1 MPDWMPSWGTTALIS
16 IVTSLL
22 TLIVAGRYVS
32 PLLEVRNRR
41 FQAKMQAR
49 EKFQANMLDVLSAA
63 THLLGAPIVP
73 EATEAVRTA
82 LREERARWRTQADE
96 ATKYLTDHAVQ
107 LLFAYT
113 GSRLPDLAV
122 RYSSTARGVWIS
134 DMSEDRKLTALQNI
148 TQHCHALFFASPMY
162 ARQRVRSW
170 TELERLLDEQRPPA
184 TREDERSARSSGLA
198 LCCVTGA
205 TSRIGESHLLRRLR
219 RGNLPSALVGTTPTG
234 GS

>member
-22 TLIVAGRYVS
+22 TLIVAGRYIS

-41 FQAKMQAR
+41 FQAKMQGR

-63 THLLGAPIVP
+63 THLLAAPVAP
-73 EATEAVRTA
+73 EATDTVRTA
-82 LREERARWRTQADE
+82 LREERARWRAQVDE
-96 ATKYLTDHAVQ
+96 ATRYLTDHAVH

-134 DMSEDRKLTALQNI
+134 DLSSEDRKLTALQNI
-148 TQHCHALFFASPMY
+148 TQHCHALFFDSSVY
-162 ARQRVRSW
+162 ARQRARSW
-170 TELERLLDEQRPPA
+170 TELERLLDELETPA
-184 TREDERSARSSGLA
+184 APSSG
-198 LCCVTGA
+198 
-205 TSRIGESHLLRRLR
+205 
-219 RGNLPSALVGTTPTG
+219 
-234 GS
+234 

>member
-49 EKFQANMLDVLSAA
+49 EKFQASMLDVLSAA
-63 THLLGAPIVP
+63 THLLAAPIVP
-73 EATEAVRTA
+73 EATDTVRTA
-82 LREERARWRTQADE
+82 LREERARWRAQVDE

-134 DMSEDRKLTALQNI
+134 DMSEDLKLTALQNI
-148 TQHCHALFFASPMY
+148 TQHCHALFFDSPVY
-162 ARQRVRSW
+162 ARQRARSW
-170 TELERLLDEQRPPA
+170 TELERLLDEL
-184 TREDERSARSSGLA
+184 E
-198 LCCVTGA
+198 
-205 TSRIGESHLLRRLR
+205 
-219 RGNLPSALVGTTPTG
+219 TPTAP
-234 GS
+234 SSA